1 MATYVLLVEFTEQ
14 GIRNIH
20 DSPERASHLVE
31 QAEALGAKVKGLY
44 WTVGAHDGLLILD
57 SPDEQTAVGLSL
69 TLARAGNVRIQTLRA
84 YDKAEFERIISK
96 LD

>member
-1 MATYVLLVEFTEQ
+1 MATYVFLVDFTEQ

-20 DSPERASHLVE
+20 DSPERAGHLVE
-31 QAEALGAKVKGLY
+31 QAEALGAKVKSLY